1 MILMEY
7 ILLNIEKKLWYCI
20 YRYINIVKFIF
31 MYNLKVIIIIL
42 FMVGNIM
49 KCVFKFIL
57 LLINVY
63 RVFVCKI

>member
-1 MILMEY
+1 
-7 ILLNIEKKLWYCI
+7 
-20 YRYINIVKFIF
+20 